1 MRLVMAIPFFSER
14 RKQGK
19 ALPVRLSERGFCF
32 LVLSALLVNLPG
44 MARAQQDAFK
54 HAAELTQTGK
64 LHEAEV
70 AWRQLVQAHPT
81 NAAVHSGLGVT
92 LAQEGNLQQAAVEYR
107 KALAL
112 NPRMPGISFNLGLAE
127 FKQGHFAA
135 AIKPLMAAAAEKP
148 NDKRSGLLVGMS
160 YFGLHQYAKAVP
172 YLQTATISDPSNLE
186 LHNVLAQ
193 SCLWS
198 AQYACAMD
206 QYKAILNADPDSVQ
220 AHMLLGQAL
229 DSLDRSA
236 EAIAELETAARIA
249 PNEPNV
255 HFELG
260 YLYYTQHDYER
271 ASAQFELELK
281 NNPANAQA
289 LTYLADIKI
298 RNNDDSAAETLLTKA
313 VHLQNDIRLAYFDLG
328 IVYANQKRNQDA
340 IKALLR
346 AEELDPREPDA
357 HYRLARIYMAVGEKQ
372 KADQEFAKTEDLH
385 SKTAESLIQKVTGPT
400 ASSKQ

>member
-1 MRLVMAIPFFSER
+1 MRSAITIALLDELPKRGRTLPF
-14 RKQGK
+14 
-19 ALPVRLSERGFCF
+19 RLDWRGFCF

-44 MARAQQDAFK
+44 IAHAQQDAFK

-64 LHEAEV
+64 LHDAEA

-92 LAQEGNLQQAAVEYR
+92 LAQEGNLSEAVVQYR

-112 NPRMPGISFNLGLAE
+112 NPRMLGISFNLGLAE

-135 AIKPLMAAAAEKP
+135 AIKPLMAAAAENP
-148 NDKRSGLLVGMS
+148 DDKRSGLLVGMS
-160 YFGLHQYAKAVP
+160 YFGLHQYAKAAP
-172 YLQTATISDPSNLE
+172 YLQTAASSDPSNLE

-198 AQYACAMD
+198 AQYACAMAE
-206 QYKAILNADPDSVQ
+206 YKAILSADPDSVQ

-260 YLYYTQHDYER
+260 YLYFTQHDYER

-298 RNNDDSAAETLLTKA
+298 RNNDDSAAQALLTRA

-346 AEELDPREPDA
+346 AEELDPKEPDA

-372 KADQEFAKTEDLH
+372 KADQEFAKTKDLH
-385 SKTAESLIQKVTGPT
+385 SKTAESLIQKVTGPS
-400 ASSKQ
+400 ASAK